1 MTKMSRFHASINVL
15 CFFTYIL
22 LPFITEYLTF
32 CQKKKLK
39 TTMRRHYVDV
49 FDFSW
54 NTGCNKTINKRRN
67 ALLAAREE

>member
-22 LPFITEYLTF
+22 LPFITEYL
-32 CQKKKLK
+32 KKKLK
-39 TTMRRHYVDV
+39 ITMRRHYVDV